1 MSDALA
7 LLQALGGPAA
17 IIARRNLT
25 PDDDFEAIRRAVAL
39 DARVLGVDADP
50 MAVGALAMQLRLRE
64 LAPPA
69 NRAPMRLAA
78 LVERFLACPVEWWA
92 SLEARLVELEDER
105 GPLAATTAL
114 ARALDPYGDYPL
126 RRVRVAQ

>member
-17 IIARRNLT
+17 LIARRNLT
-25 PDDDFEAIRRAVAL
+25 PDDDFDAIRRAVAL

-50 MAVGALAMQLRLRE
+50 MAVGEVAMQLRLRE

-69 NRAPMRLAA
+69 SRRPMRLAA

-92 SLEARLVELEDER
+92 SLEERLVELEDER
-105 GPLAATTAL
+105 GPLEATTAL

-126 RRVRVAQ
+126 RRVRVDP